1 MSRLSNST
9 ENGLVRGHSSPG
21 PATKTHRPRAATLH
35 IQITPLAGDNQL
47 VLTPRNKLASAVH
60 FERTNASLRSPRV
73 IADIGDRQQQQTTAD
88 GDGERHTV
96 VSTAAAL
103 AMLATRDGS
112 VDKRMRE
119 RIEFTPPT
127 ELLEEIRAARRKAT
141 RNWRRQRRQT
151 NAAAVINSI
160 SSSSNGQPPATV
172 EEATSNLVAVVK
184 VVAVD
189 IDNSDSGSDSDED
202 MRKALV
208 FYPIEVDV
216 PARRNRLKTA
226 SGDRQQHQQQRRQRR
241 RGKQHSVPL
250 SRHQSLEI
258 VDAYDIV
265 SDDEF
270 DRIDGGDD
278 DGTSAQSSTTPRD
291 TEPATSHTP
300 ESSSAT
306 TTTTTTIEPEQQQ
319 QQQQQQQSTSTARM
333 DNRKKFIVMQQLLTS
348 GTCKYNFIDVYDTVW
363 HGLNAA
369 LRDQFWSAQLHNQA
383 EGAVEENELPTFTD
397 IIASGTMTLACY
409 DAVVLDIYRTF
420 PYLTRFNAEFDKLLY
435 QALIAYAIYR
445 PDIGYIQGMP
455 FVMGTIVLT
464 LPRQEQQ
471 LRMME
476 HVTRHVLPFYFDTDG
491 VGWRVDASVLVA
503 YMHERSKKYLE
514 FYEARF
520 HESFYAIAIIV
531 ACRWYTRLF
540 VSILQGS
547 QALRLWDM
555 IMLRGPVTL
564 IQFTLQVF
572 KYAYKHKID
581 EGADS
586 MIDFVMRIETKL
598 GSMSSID
605 AVYRTKLEDKHIPV
619 EDFELR
625 RRAAARIEFQKLKNA
640 AMKTTTTTTVPSST
654 TDKK

>member
-1 MSRLSNST
+1 MSRLSSLT

-21 PATKTHRPRAATLH
+21 PTKAHRPRAATLH

-60 FERTNASLRSPRV
+60 FERTNAALRSPRV
-73 IADIGDRQQQQTTAD
+73 IADTGVKHQQQQQQQEISEE
-88 GDGERHTV
+88 GRIV

-112 VDKRMRE
+112 IDKKKRE
-119 RIEFTPPT
+119 RIEFTPPS
-127 ELLEEIRAARRKAT
+127 ELLEEIRNARRKAT

-151 NAAAVINSI
+151 NAAALINSI
-160 SSSSNGQPPATV
+160 NSNGQPLTA
-172 EEATSNLVAVVK
+172 EEATDNLISVVK

-189 IDNSDSGSDSDED
+189 IDNSDSGSDSDKD
-202 MRKALV
+202 MKQAIV
-208 FYPIEVDV
+208 FYPVEVEM
-216 PARRNRLKTA
+216 PTRRKNHLKTA
-226 SGDRQQHQQQRRQRR
+226 SGGSRR
-241 RGKQHSVPL
+241 RHRKQHAPL

-258 VDAYDIV
+258 VESYDIL
-265 SDDEF
+265 SADDEVF
-270 DRIDGGDD
+270 DKIDGE

-291 TEPATSHTP
+291 NNDTASQTP
-300 ESSSAT
+300 ESNSA
-306 TTTTTTIEPEQQQ
+306 TTTIEPEQQQ
-319 QQQQQQQSTSTARM
+319 QSSNATRM
-333 DNRKKFIVMQQLLTS
+333 DNRKKFVVMQQLLTS
-348 GTCKYNFIDVYDTVW
+348 STCKYNFIDVYDTVW
-363 HGLNAA
+363 YGLNAA

-409 DAVVLDIYRTF
+409 DAVLLDIYRTF
-420 PYLTRFNAEFDKLLY
+420 PYLTRFNADFDKLLY

-445 PDIGYIQGMP
+445 PDIGFMQGMP

-514 FYEARF
+514 FYEERF
-520 HESFYAIAIIV
+520 QEPFYSIAIIIT
-531 ACRWYTRLF
+531 CRWYTRLF
-540 VSILQGS
+540 ISILQGS

-581 EGADS
+581 EGAES
-586 MIDFVMRIETKL
+586 MIDFLTRLETKL
-598 GSMSSID
+598 GGMANID
-605 AVYRTKLEDKHIPV
+605 SVYRTKLDDKHIPV

-640 AMKTTTTTTVPSST
+640 TTTTTT